1 MRDGGASLDRSS
13 FSGTLSDDNGEES
26 PADLTINKRNRH
38 KAHIYTHT
46 HNFSSGCLG
55 DNGRFGRRE
64 CKINVC

>member
-38 KAHIYTHT
+38 KAHIYIHTHT
-46 HNFSSGCLG
+46 ISHQVVWVTMEDLVDMNA
-55 DNGRFGRRE
+55 R
-64 CKINVC
+64 